1 MRALATAL
9 NLPLSGRSLDWP
21 AQARLFGDLGA
32 RAGIIVLFSMM
43 AVRFG
48 TDFMETGRATG
59 LFLLLS
65 EAIVV
70 VLTLVRRAAVTIDR
84 SVKARI
90 LTLICMVGPPLLI
103 PGAAAALAPELATVL
118 MSIVGLSIVIAGKA
132 TLGRSFALLPANRGI
147 VSSGVYGI
155 VRHPIYMGYLV
166 THVAFLI
173 ASPSL
178 FNLITLLV
186 ADAALL
192 ARAVCEE
199 STLALD
205 PEYRSYQSRVRWR
218 VVPGLF

>member
-1 MRALATAL
+1 MRALAIAR
-9 NLPLSGRSLDWP
+9 NLPLNGRSLDWP
-21 AQARLFGDLGA
+21 AQTRLLGDLAA

-48 TDFMETGRATG
+48 FDFMETGRVTG

-65 EAIVV
+65 ETIVV

-84 SVKARI
+84 SMKARL
-90 LTLICMVGPPLLI
+90 LTLISIMGPPLLM
-103 PGAAAALAPELATVL
+103 PGAAAALAPELITVL
-118 MSIVGLSIVIAGKA
+118 MSIAGLSIVIAGKA
-132 TLGRSFALLPANRGI
+132 TLGRSFAVLPANRGV
-147 VSSGVYGI
+147 VSSGIYRI
-155 VRHPIYMGYLV
+155 VRHPIYMGYLL
-166 THVAFLI
+166 THAAFLI

-178 FNLITLLV
+178 FNLTTLLV

-218 VVPGLF
+218 VDPGLF